1 LKYFLVFLIP
11 LLALSI
17 ISVAQIVTDST
28 TIRKNDSAADVL
40 KPLDSIKKKVIKK
53 KPPIPQILVRQKVPD
68 TIRKRLPDT
77 IPISANRKSIPERD
91 VFTFK
96 EILSKNPYFNFFGPS
111 LTLAVQERKTN
122 NKEPIFYL
130 VLGVLYY
137 FALIKLFFG
146 KYVNNLITLF
156 FRVTMKQQ
164 QLREQLIQDALPSL
178 LLNILFIIS
187 GGLYIAFLAKYF
199 GILPN
204 FGMWWI
210 FLYSMILLASVYI
223 VKYMVLKVT
232 GWVFNVK
239 AATDTYIFIV
249 FLVNKMIG
257 IFLLPALVFLAL
269 PHPFLVPVVLTLSFI
284 LLLGLFT
291 YRFLISYRP
300 IRKEINVNVF
310 HFFLYLCAF
319 EIAPLLLIYKVLL
332 IFVERSS

>member
-1 LKYFLVFLIP
+1 M
-11 LLALSI
+11 
-17 ISVAQIVTDST
+17 AQTGTDS
-28 TIRKNDSAADVL
+28 TIRKNDSVANVL
-40 KPLDSIKKKVIKK
+40 KPPDSIKRNVVKK
-53 KPPIPQILVRQKVPD
+53 KTPIPKIPVRQKVQD
-68 TIRKRLPDT
+68 TSRQKLPDN
-77 IPISANRKSIPERD
+77 IPIFVDYTIQKEREI
-91 VFTFK
+91 VFTVN
-96 EILSKNPYFNFFGPS
+96 EILAKNPYLNFFGPP
-111 LTLAVQERKTN
+111 LTLAVHEKKTS

-137 FALIKLFFG
+137 FAMIKLFFG
-146 KYVNNLITLF
+146 RYVNNLITLF

-178 LLNILFIIS
+178 LLNILFVVS
-187 GGLYIAFLAKYF
+187 GGLYMAFLAKYF
-199 GILPN
+199 GILSN

-210 FLYSMILLASVYI
+210 FLYSMILLACIYI
-223 VKYMVLKVT
+223 VKFLVLKVT

-249 FLVNKMIG
+249 FLVNKMVG
-257 IFLLPALVFLAL
+257 IFLLPVLVFLAL

-284 LLLGLFT
+284 LLFGLFT